1 MAGIALGFVAEDVE
15 TATALV
21 DHALELNP
29 NLSTA

>member
-1 MAGIALGFVAEDVE
+1 MAGVALGFVAEDVE